1 MTRVIAGVVTAV
13 LTLSLAA
20 TVNAQSRTITKE
32 QRTVTATIESIDAA
46 TRMLS
51 LKKADGQ
58 HVDVRVPADVKRFS
72 TLKVGETISATY
84 YENIVLILKPSTT
97 TEPPVDKASTAR
109 TPATTGARAGTIASQ
124 QTITATIDAIDMKVP
139 SISFKG
145 PRGWVYSSKV
155 EDREA
160 LSKVKVGDR
169 VDITWTEALLLSV
182 DTPKAK

>member
-1 MTRVIAGVVTAV
+1 MSRAIGGAVTAV

-20 TVNAQSRTITKE
+20 AAMAQSKTITKE
-32 QRTVTATIESIDAA
+32 RRTATATIEAIDTT

-51 LKKADGQ
+51 LRKADGQ
-58 HVDVRVPADVKRFS
+58 HVDVRVPDDIKRFS
-72 TLKVGETISATY
+72 TLKVGEKIAATY
-84 YENIVLILKPSTT
+84 YENVVLIVRPKDA
-97 TEPPVDKASTAR
+97 TEPPADRLSAAN
-109 TPATTGARAGTIASQ
+109 TPATSGARAGTVATQ

-160 LSKVKVGDR
+160 VAKVKVGDR

-182 DTPKAK
+182 EEPKAK